1 MNLLINKKMIHQL
14 VLKRDLIGQ
23 NKNIREDSEFTA
35 EILWSKVHSI

>member
-14 VLKRDLIGQ
+14 VLKSDLIGQ
-23 NKNIREDSEFTA
+23 NIRENSEFTA